1 MIDGVI
7 FDKDGTLFDFR
18 SSWGV
23 WTRRL
28 LSEIGRDETHVRR
41 MADAIGF
48 DPDSGDFAPRS
59 PVIAATGDE
68 IAEALLPHLPGT
80 THAGLAARINL
91 LSVEAELT
99 PAVPLVPLLD
109 ALRAR
114 GLRLGVATNDIEAAA
129 RAHLAGAGV
138 AGHFDGIFGAD
149 SGHGAKPG
157 PGMLLAFAR
166 ATGLPPARMLM
177 VGDSAHDL
185 MAGRA
190 AGMRPV
196 AVLTGVAGHDELS
209 PMAEAVLP
217 DIGAL
222 PAWIDAQRQ
231 AR

>member
-1 MIDGVI
+1 MIGGVI

-18 SSWGV
+18 ASWGG

-28 LSEIGRDETHVRR
+28 LSELGRDEAHARQ
-41 MADAIGF
+41 MAEAIGF
-48 DPDSGDFAPRS
+48 DPDTGAFAAHS
-59 PVIAATGDE
+59 PVIAATGDD
-68 IAEALLPHLPGT
+68 IAEALLHLLPGT
-80 THAGLAARINL
+80 THGALSTRINL
-91 LSVEAELT
+91 LSVEAEMT
-99 PAVPLVPLLD
+99 PAVALGPLLD
-109 ALRAR
+109 ALRDR
-114 GLRLGVATNDIEAAA
+114 GLRLGVATNDVEAAA

-138 AGHFDGIFGAD
+138 DHLFDGIFGAD

-166 ATGLPPARMLM
+166 ATGLSPAETLM

-209 PMAEAVLP
+209 PLADAVLP

-222 PAWIDAQRQ
+222 PAWIDVQRK
-231 AR
+231 AG